1 MEEIHTGLPDS
12 VIRCLMGH
20 LNDFRQGKIY
30 SKKYIDPK
38 EYTLSKFLRAV
49 YHSYSIV
56 FMWLTYGQYIKLL
69 IDNGLLESHQYS
81 LVYKDQDYCTEPLG
95 YHYVMGP

>member
-12 VIRCLMGH
+12 AIRCLMAH
-20 LNDFRQGKIY
+20 LNDFRCGKIY
-30 SKKYIDPK
+30 SKMYIDPK

-49 YHSYSIV
+49 YHSYSVV
-56 FMWLTYGQYIKLL
+56 FMWLTYEQYIKLL

-81 LVYKDQDYCTEPLG
+81 LVYEDQDYCSEPLG